1 MFKFK
6 GFIPVYFRYHLIYTF
21 QYSNCNTR
29 FFNKQIQAEIG
40 KKPRINQVLS
50 NNLRLNLW
58 KFEKIIHILSPRYDP
73 KMMWH
78 ILKNKQKSKLVF
90 THEITWLIIM
100 KLKMKVKDRSHRLD
114 MNRPRSR
121 HGHKYSKYVSVWWC
135 LYVLS
140 NN

>member
-6 GFIPVYFRYHLIYTF
+6 DFIPVYLRYHLIYKF
-21 QYSNCNTR
+21 QYSNCISKSR
-29 FFNKQIQAEIG
+29 
-40 KKPRINQVLS
+40 
-50 NNLRLNLW
+50 LRLA
-58 KFEKIIHILSPRYDP
+58 
-73 KMMWH
+73 
-78 ILKNKQKSKLVF
+78 KNKPNAKQQSEAEFVKIWKNCSHSFSTLWSKNDMTYSEKQTKRKLVF

-100 KLKMKVKDRSHRLD
+100 KLKMKVKDRSHKLD